1 MAKTRFQSS
10 AQMPNLFAESA
21 KVMQAR
27 CAERKPAE
35 REVGAGERDAF
46 HLFITVSTG
55 IDSAS
60 LMKADNSL
68 SRDS

>member
-1 MAKTRFQSS
+1 
-10 AQMPNLFAESA
+10 MPNLFAESV

-27 CAERKPAE
+27 CAERKQAE
-35 REVGAGERDAF
+35 HEVDARERDAF
-46 HLFITVSTG
+46 HLFIKSSIA

-68 SRDS
+68 SHDS